1 MTLLRRSFLKRA
13 GTTAATL
20 LFPRGLPAQSYLG
33 RRPNILVCIADDW
46 GYGYASIYGDQASK
60 TPVFDRLARE
70 GALFT
75 RAFCVSPTCSAARAG
90 ILTGQPPHR
99 LEQGA
104 NLWGT
109 LRAKFAVYPDL
120 LESAGYVVGF
130 AGKGYGPA
138 IDGERARNPAGPRFA
153 NFKTFLASVPDDKP
167 FCFWFGA
174 LDPHRPYDRNVT
186 GTYEITQKDITVP
199 QYLPDVP
206 EVRDDLRDYI
216 AEIRRFDADVGG
228 ILACIEN
235 SGRYGN
241 TVVVITSDNGPPFPR
256 AKANLYDVG
265 TRVPLAI
272 LIPDT
277 PGPGQTIDVLVSH
290 LDIAPTLLDLAG
302 LQTPPEVAGRSL
314 LELVSKG
321 RDRSRRQVFLERE
334 RHHGRARV
342 DGSGYP
348 SRGIR
353 TDDYLYI
360 RNYAPDRWPAG
371 DPSKATVPLG
381 DVDDSPTKT

>member
-1 MTLLRRSFLKRA
+1 M
-13 GTTAATL
+13 
-20 LFPRGLPAQSYLG
+20 
-33 RRPNILVCIADDW
+33 
-46 GYGYASIYGDQASK
+46 
-60 TPVFDRLARE
+60 
-70 GALFT
+70 
-75 RAFCVSPTCSAARAG
+75 
-90 ILTGQPPHR
+90 
-99 LEQGA
+99 
-104 NLWGT
+104 
-109 LRAKFAVYPDL
+109 
-120 LESAGYVVGF
+120 
-130 AGKGYGPA
+130 
-138 IDGERARNPAGPRFA
+138 
-153 NFKTFLASVPDDKP
+153 
-167 FCFWFGA
+167 
-174 LDPHRPYDRNVT
+174 
-186 GTYEITQKDITVP
+186 
-199 QYLPDVP
+199 P

-381 DVDDSPTKT
+381 DVDDSPTKTFIVDHRDDPAFGKFFHLACAKRAREELFDISTDPWQFTNLATKPEYSTTRTRLHAQLMKWMRETGDHRAFGPAPQFDRYPYYGR